1 MPTLH
6 EDGVPPRP
14 NSPTACARPL
24 APFDLFPSPSTLHED
39 GGGPPCCPNSPTA
52 CAGAGKAA
60 TSTSGASAVPKTSPT
75 SSNES
80 AGSLAASF
88 KTASSTASTTCVDVG
103 AAAEEVQQQH
113 NVGGQFDDAPRDDD
127 QVGAASNKSPAVVP
141 PADGVAIPT
150 ATFKA
155 AADAAGGSSAVAE
168 GNGHTYTDFSNL
180 KPEDMRGASKKVSG
194 LRGRREPSFV
204 VKLHSILTNPAF
216 EDIISWLPH
225 GRAWRVHQRGAF
237 EEHVMRLYFRHGKHS
252 SFMRQVN
259 GWGFQRIFQGPDYG
273 GYYHELFLRGMPHL
287 AMEMRRPSQ
296 SWPATRERAK
306 ITDCSLADPP
316 DFYKMTVVGQ
326 TACDDK
332 SSSTSTGAIRM
343 STVPTGPA
351 IPNYSSKAKAIQHS
365 FPKTTPAAGTISN
378 ALNQSSVDEALNI
391 FEGRQLQPA
400 MPRQDAASMYH
411 PQLTNLAKSM
421 VASSAQAEINNIP
434 EELMRLACAA
444 SIITFLR

>member
-1 MPTLH
+1 MHRTKANKH
-6 EDGVPPRP
+6 VQNFSHSIMNQQDDGDDDRK
-14 NSPTACARPL
+14 
-24 APFDLFPSPSTLHED
+24 PS
-39 GGGPPCCPNSPTA
+39 
-52 CAGAGKAA
+52 
-60 TSTSGASAVPKTSPT
+60 
-75 SSNES
+75 SSNVPS
-80 AGSLAASF
+80 SDGPSSPPASSSAAAGSEGGDNNV
-88 KTASSTASTTCVDVG
+88 TTTNSTIESDIDTIYIDYSELTPSDMV
-103 AAAEEVQQQH
+103 
-113 NVGGQFDDAPRDDD
+113 DDD
-127 QVGAASNKSPAVVP
+127 GAPNGSGPGKKE
-141 PADGVAIPT
+141 PT
-150 ATFKA
+150 FIA
-155 AADAAGGSSAVAE
+155 
-168 GNGHTYTDFSNL
+168 
-180 KPEDMRGASKKVSG
+180 
-194 LRGRREPSFV
+194 
-204 VKLHSILTNPAF
+204 KLHSILSNPAF
-216 EDIISWLPH
+216 EDIVSWLPH
-225 GRAWRVHQRGAF
+225 GRAWRVHQRRAF
-237 EEHVMRLYFRHGKHS
+237 EEQVIPLYFRHGKYS

-259 GWGFQRIFQGPDYG
+259 GWGFQRINQGPDYG